1 MTVVSAVPTTH
12 TIAGSY
18 TTYVPP
24 YQQNDIHVSCA
35 APYTYWQGY
44 QPIQAT
50 APILQPEQ
58 GPNGKQEFPYYAI
71 YYVNNMPYA
80 CYAHQPDVLYPL
92 QFVTA
97 PSEQGDK
104 KERVLPELVSAM
116 ADAAGEVLQYQV
128 SSLENYVQNM
138 EQHAVSTAEQRVKKS
153 CLSCI
158 M

>member
-12 TIAGSY
+12 TIPGSY

-24 YQQNDIHVSCA
+24 HQQNGIHVSCP

-50 APILQPEQ
+50 APILPQEHQ
-58 GPNGKQEFPYYAI
+58 GFYYTI

-92 QFVTA
+92 QFVS
-97 PSEQGDK
+97 PPPEQDNK
-104 KERVLPELVSAM
+104 IERVLPELVSAM
-116 ADAAGEVLQYQV
+116 ADAAGEVLQQQV

-138 EQHAVSTAEQRVKKS
+138 EQQAVSTAEQKVKKS
-153 CLSCI
+153 CISCI

>member
-12 TIAGSY
+12 TVHTIPGSY
-18 TTYVPP
+18 ATYAPHHH
-24 YQQNDIHVSCA
+24 QNGIHVSCA

-50 APILQPEQ
+50 APILPQEHQ
-58 GPNGKQEFPYYAI
+58 GFYYTI

-92 QFVTA
+92 QCVSEH
-97 PSEQGDK
+97 PEQGDK

-116 ADAAGEVLQYQV
+116 ADAAGEVLQQQV

-138 EQHAVSTAEQRVKKS
+138 EQQAVSTAEQKVRKS